1 MKKLL
6 ILSLLF
12 AFNGFAQNNYTLEK
26 NTAIYDIPG
35 GEFLTTHITNDTTY
49 ITHYDVSGNVIWEN
63 FLLFTPTLSPVYFG
77 GITRFKTTDEYVIY
91 LYNRLTSSGNV
102 FTNDTFVYQFT
113 KLNLANHSYTGN
125 LIDTFY
131 SRGVTLVEWRDTS
144 MYLFVNDYS
153 FNGPNLERSHATY
166 LLNSSLNKTFVAPKD
181 SISTHDYFCSFH
193 IFEDTIYKYQEASDF
208 HIMDKYSADI
218 SLINTYNA
226 STTTNQYLS
235 SNYYEKI
242 INKDSIFIFT
252 QGKNPSVRWS
262 MNWLDLN
269 LNIINKLEFTSPQ
282 TDDLINES
290 RYEISTSNVNID
302 RVNKRIY
309 VLAKDVI
316 SPFSSD
322 NHPQKIFVYD
332 YSFNLICELPVN
344 IGNQNVNSLVSL
356 NDLVYLKVKNPYSDY
371 LTILNCDILS
381 TDDITPQDEHKVYP
395 NPTNAN
401 VSISNSE
408 NKQLTIEV
416 MTLNGQ
422 EIMKISKQENLI
434 NIDVRELP
442 SGIYLIRI
450 SDGATTQVQRIM
462 KE

>member
-77 GITRFKTTDEYVIY
+77 GITRFKDTEEYVIY
-91 LYNRLTSSGNV
+91 LYNRLTSSGNGW
-102 FTNDTFVYQFT
+102 TNDTLVYQFT
-113 KLNLANHSYTGN
+113 KLDLASHSYTGY

-235 SNYYEKI
+235 SNYFEKI

-356 NDLVYLKVKNPYSDY
+356 NNLVYLKVKNPYSDY